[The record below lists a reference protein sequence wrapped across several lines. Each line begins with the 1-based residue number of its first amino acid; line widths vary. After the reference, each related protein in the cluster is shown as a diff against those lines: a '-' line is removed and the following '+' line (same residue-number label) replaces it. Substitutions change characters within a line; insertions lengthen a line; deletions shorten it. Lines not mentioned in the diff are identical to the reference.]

1 LQAHALEHPF
11 HHCRRLC
18 SSAAAGEGQ
27 HPPPLFLSLL
37 VRQGL
42 TELVLQQDDDHE
54 PSLSQFEGRRSAAR
68 SAAVVGLL
76 RRLISFAFKLA
87 QLLYAW

>member
-1 LQAHALEHPF
+1 LSIPF
-11 HHCRRLC
+11 TI
-18 SSAAAGEGQ
+18 AAASVR
-27 HPPPLFLSLL
+27 PPPPVKDNTLRPFFLSLL

-68 SAAVVGLL
+68 SAVVVGLL

>member
-1 LQAHALEHPF
+1 LPPPLF
-11 HHCRRLC
+11 VRYRRVI
-18 SSAAAGEGQ
+18 AAAGDGQ

-42 TELVLQQDDDHE
+42 TELVLQQVDEPE

-76 RRLISFAFKLA
+76 RRLISFALKHA